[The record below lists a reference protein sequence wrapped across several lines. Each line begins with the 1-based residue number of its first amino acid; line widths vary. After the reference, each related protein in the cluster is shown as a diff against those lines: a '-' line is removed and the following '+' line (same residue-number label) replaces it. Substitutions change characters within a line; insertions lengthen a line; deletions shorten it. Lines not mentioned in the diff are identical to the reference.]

1 MIRNSVFLQFNDNN
15 NFLKVSNRSTGLKRL
30 LRIDVVVT
38 TIFTRI
44 PTLDPSCASF
54 KHLEFTASPLDSKDS
69 LDRVVKVRNKGIEI
83 YEGFPRVIL
92 FKYEILGPSWVLKTQ
107 VYSV

>member
-1 MIRNSVFLQFNDNN
+1 MIRNSVFVQFNDDN

-30 LRIDVVVT
+30 LRIDVT

-54 KHLEFTASPLDSKDS
+54 KHLEFTIGLQKFS
-69 LDRVVKVRNKGIEI
+69 
-83 YEGFPRVIL
+83 
-92 FKYEILGPSWVLKTQ
+92 
-107 VYSV
+107 